1 VVALSNPGDAAVSA
15 AVDGPDEQSICIGCG
30 LCCDGTVVSHL
41 AVRDESDLGA
51 PLRGLGVEIIA
62 AAEPPVFELP
72 CPAVCDGVCTIHSL
86 HRPSACSQYECKLS
100 RAVLEGEVSAEE
112 ARSVISATLGSRE
125 QVRAGLLN
133 EAVLQEMLTAYFR
146 IGD

>member
-1 VVALSNPGDAAVSA
+1 MVALSNPGDAAVSA
-15 AVDGPDEQSICIGCG
+15 AVDEPDEQSICIGCG

-86 HRPSACSQYECKLS
+86 HRPSACSQFECKLS
-100 RAVLEGEVSAEE
+100 QGVLDGKVALEE
-112 ARSVISATLGSRE
+112 ARMLISATLALRDAYRNGT
-125 QVRAGLLN
+125 VKDD
-133 EAVLQEMLTAYFR
+133 VFQEHVDSVFR
-146 IGD
+146 

>member
-86 HRPSACSQYECKLS
+86 HRPSACSQFECTLS
-100 RAVLEGEVSAEE
+100 QGVLDGKVALEE
-112 ARSVISATLGSRE
+112 ARMLISATLALRDAYRNGT
-125 QVRAGLLN
+125 VKDD
-133 EAVLQEMLTAYFR
+133 VFQEHVDSVFR
-146 IGD
+146 

>member
-1 VVALSNPGDAAVSA
+1 MTSSEVS
-15 AVDGPDEQSICIGCG
+15 VDEQSICIGCG
-30 LCCDGTVVSHL
+30 LCCDGTVVTHL

-62 AAEPPVFELP
+62 AADPPVFELP
-72 CPAVCDGVCTIHSL
+72 CPAVCDGVCTIYSL
-86 HRPSACSQYECKLS
+86 HRPSACEQFECKLS
-100 RAVLEGEVSAEE
+100 RAVLDGEVSPEE

-133 EAVLQEMLTAYFR
+133 EAVFQEMLAAYFR